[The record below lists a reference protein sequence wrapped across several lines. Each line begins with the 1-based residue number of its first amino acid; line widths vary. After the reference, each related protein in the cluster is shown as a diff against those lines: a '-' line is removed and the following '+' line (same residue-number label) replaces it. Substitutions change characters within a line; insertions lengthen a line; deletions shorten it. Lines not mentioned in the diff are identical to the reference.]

1 MEEDE
6 GVPQLWERIS
16 SKGAFL
22 PLIFV
27 LGILASI
34 FEPVFRLLSGK
45 GISDAI
51 WPNAYRTLLW
61 TMGLRSDIFS
71 FTLSMS
77 ILLLLTFLVLQR
89 QLKGIENPRWAFFL
103 LDFYSVISV
112 SFLLLTPITCGER
125 FSFFQHYM
133 ASFCSLYF

>member
-16 SKGAFL
+16 SNGAFL

-89 QLKGIENPRWAFFL
+89 QLKGIENPRWANAIGVFLISLSNSLGFNSSYFFH
-103 LDFYSVISV
+103 FVK
-112 SFLLLTPITCGER
+112 R
-125 FSFFQHYM
+125 
-133 ASFCSLYF
+133 